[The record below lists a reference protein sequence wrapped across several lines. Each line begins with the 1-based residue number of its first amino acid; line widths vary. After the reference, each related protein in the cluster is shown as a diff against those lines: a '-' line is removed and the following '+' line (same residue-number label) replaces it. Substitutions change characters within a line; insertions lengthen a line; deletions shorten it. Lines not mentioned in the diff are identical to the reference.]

1 MSGSIPPRR
10 DGLLAI
16 TFRSLASVVLL
27 LIAAGCV
34 YLSLAVPEAPRE
46 YWWAF
51 WATYSVVGLSCLF
64 GAGWL
69 LRRRRT
75 GA

>member
-10 DGLLAI
+10 DGLLVI

-27 LIAAGCV
+27 LIAAGCA

-46 YWWAF
+46 HWWAY
-51 WATYSVVGLSCLF
+51 WTIYAVIGLSCLS
-64 GAGWL
+64 GAGWS
-69 LRRRRT
+69 LRMRRT
-75 GA
+75 EV